1 MKKSLSDKEEV
12 NFEVKDGKDES
23 KRKNKRK
30 DSSEN
35 KHKDKKHHKRAFIH
49 FKHSKRDESEG
60 VKHKPKV
67 KKPSNAKPENNELKD
82 FTEEAINEKETT
94 LQDYFKKNEKSQQ
107 VVNKWVQ
114 VTLDKGI
121 EGLKKDFE
129 QVKCL
134 NPDPC
139 EMSVFQANQVTG
151 RNRFKDIPCLDETR
165 VRLNDSLNDYIHA
178 SYVKMA
184 LMEKRIICTQDI
196 PCLDETRVRLNDS
209 LNDYIHA
216 SYVKMAL
223 MEKRIICTQAPLDLT
238 VYHFYQMIMQER
250 VTYIIMLCNFIESG
264 HKVCTEYYPLTE
276 KDAPLVFG
284 DITVICLHE
293 GVMSTEKNVHFTLLG
308 LKNNAGKRQVV
319 KHLRWIDWPENGI
332 PDVSLTPMHIFST
345 IRNSKG
351 PVVVHCT
358 DGVSRTGALVAI
370 EYILEKML
378 CANANDDSVQMIK
391 EIRKQRALSVR
402 TEMQYIYVHREILQ
416 YLQERQM
423 IGGSPRL
430 LQFAHEYDRLFN
442 KNMQRTQPTVSMKT
456 TASDKPKC
464 SPGDVNLKTT

>member
-1 MKKSLSDKEEV
+1 MPILY
-12 NFEVKDGKDES
+12 
-23 KRKNKRK
+23 
-30 DSSEN
+30 
-35 KHKDKKHHKRAFIH
+35 A
-49 FKHSKRDESEG
+49 
-60 VKHKPKV
+60 
-67 KKPSNAKPENNELKD
+67 
-82 FTEEAINEKETT
+82 
-94 LQDYFKKNEKSQQ
+94 LQ
-107 VVNKWVQ
+107 VNKWVQ

-178 SYVKMA
+178 
-184 LMEKRIICTQDI
+184 
-196 PCLDETRVRLNDS
+196 N
-209 LNDYIHA
+209 
-216 SYVKMAL
+216 YVKMAL

-402 TEMQYIYVHREILQ
+402 TEMVRSRNPVNFYLENQLYSHRIT
-416 YLQERQM
+416 
-423 IGGSPRL
+423 
-430 LQFAHEYDRLFN
+430 N
-442 KNMQRTQPTVSMKT
+442 
-456 TASDKPKC
+456 
-464 SPGDVNLKTT
+464 